1 MRFLVGYTATSGG
14 ADALA
19 LGVRLARAP
28 GAELDV
34 VLVLNAGDR
43 ATLTPTD
50 PGYDRLLLET
60 AEGWLAEAL
69 TLVPAGISV
78 RTHLEHADSFTQGL
92 LAAAARLQANL
103 IVVGAATHGLL
114 GRFAI
119 GSVAGGLLHSS
130 HVPVALAPEG
140 TRVMGT
146 DEPIRR
152 VTCAVGTKPGADGLL
167 TAGILLARTVDAP
180 LRLVSLVAIDRP
192 GADDQTIVLAADHAQ
207 AVLDYATDHLMDG
220 LEATA
225 SVASGSSIEH
235 AVRGLPWEPTEVC
248 LVGSSRLAQPHRLFL
263 GSIAAKMLRE
273 LPVPLI
279 VVPRDFTVPPDA
291 TVTTEFTETVGK

>member
-1 MRFLVGYTATSGG
+1 MRFLVGYTATPAG

-34 VLVLNAGDR
+34 VLVLNGGER

-69 TLVPAGISV
+69 TRVPAGITV
-78 RTHLEHADSFTQGL
+78 HTHLEHADSFTQGL
-92 LAAAARLQANL
+92 LAAAERLHANL

-140 TRVMGT
+140 SRVMGA
-146 DEPIRR
+146 EQPIGR

-192 GADDQTIVLAADHAQ
+192 GADAPAIQLAADHAQ
-207 AVLDYATDHLMDG
+207 SVLDYATEHLMDG
-220 LEATA
+220 LDVTA
-225 SVASGSSIEH
+225 SVASGGSIEQ
-235 AVRGLPWEPTEVC
+235 AVRGLHWDPAEVC

-279 VVPRDFTVPPDA
+279 VVPRGFTVLPDNSV
-291 TVTTEFTETVGK
+291 TVEE